1 MANKKL
7 IDRQWPLAALAKVTH
22 ANIGAGNGFD
32 IVVPAGALVTSIL
45 VQTVTLFNGTT
56 ATVTVGDGTTT
67 FANAV
72 DVATVGAETVTGAPK
87 YYPTGGTI
95 SVSAAG
101 TGTNTAGL
109 VFVVVNYVILDRGN
123 EIVN

>member
-7 IDRQWPLAALAKVTH
+7 IDRQWPLAALAVVKP
-22 ANIGAGNGFD
+22 ANIGAGLGFD
-32 IVVPAGALVTSIL
+32 IVIPPGALVTVVRVL
-45 VQTVTLFNGTT
+45 TATAFNGTT
-56 ATVTVGDGTTT
+56 ATVSVGDGTTV

-72 DVATVGAETVTGAPK
+72 DVATAGSETVANAPK